1 MDSALSKPQ
10 LSCCISQPSH
20 PHWGDRYYLPFLS
33 LSLGRMSFISNTL
46 SQESQ
51 EGSLLQALSATSP
64 VVVVRFIQGKL
75 ATALPTGYVND
86 LFFLGFCHFLPLS

>member
-1 MDSALSKPQ
+1 
-10 LSCCISQPSH
+10 
-20 PHWGDRYYLPFLS
+20 
-33 LSLGRMSFISNTL
+33 MSFIGNTL

-64 VVVVRFIQGKL
+64 VVVVGFIQGKL

>member
-1 MDSALSKPQ
+1 
-10 LSCCISQPSH
+10 
-20 PHWGDRYYLPFLS
+20 
-33 LSLGRMSFISNTL
+33 MSFISNTL

-64 VVVVRFIQGKL
+64 VVVVSFIQGKL